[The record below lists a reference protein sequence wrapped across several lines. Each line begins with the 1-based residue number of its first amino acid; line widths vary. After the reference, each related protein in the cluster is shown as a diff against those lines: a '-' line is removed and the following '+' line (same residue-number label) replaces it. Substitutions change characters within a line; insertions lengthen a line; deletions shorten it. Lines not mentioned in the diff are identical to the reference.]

1 MSPHVL
7 SRFTVGALLL
17 VCGGNAPAAA
27 PPVPNTGNGTVQY
40 AFTPG
45 GGADAM
51 IIAAIAAA
59 RRQVLVQAFSFTH
72 RRIAEAL
79 VSARNRGIDVA
90 VIADHEQTRAN
101 DSTVIRGITRSGVP
115 VLLDSLHAAAHNK
128 LIVIDAGDQDCAVV
142 TGSYNFTYTAEHRNA
157 ENAVIL
163 RGNPPLCE
171 AFRNNW
177 LHHKAHSVPHQR

>member
-7 SRFTVGALLL
+7 LRCITGALLL
-17 VCGGNAPAAA
+17 VCGSAQAAA
-27 PPVPNTGNGTVQY
+27 PPVPNTSNGTVQY

-59 RRQVLVQAFSFTH
+59 RQQVLVQAYSFTH

-79 VSARNRGIDVA
+79 VSARNRGVDVA

-101 DSTVIRGITRSGVP
+101 DAAAIRNIVRSGVP
-115 VLLDSLHAAAHNK
+115 LLLDSLHAAAHNK
-128 LIVIDAGDQDCAVV
+128 VIVIDAGDQDCAVV
-142 TGSYNFTYTAEHRNA
+142 TGSYNFTYNAQHRNA

-171 AFRNNW
+171 AFRDNW
-177 LHHKAHSVPHQR
+177 LHHKAHSIPHHR

>member
-1 MSPHVL
+1 MSPNVL
-7 SRFTVGALLL
+7 SRFTAAALLL
-17 VCGGNAPAAA
+17 VCGNAHTAA

-51 IIAAIAAA
+51 IIAAIASA
-59 RRQVLVQAFSFTH
+59 RQQVLVQAYSFTH

-90 VIADHEQTRAN
+90 VIADHEQARSN
-101 DSTVIRGITRSGVP
+101 DSTVIRNLTRSGVP
-115 VLLDSLHAAAHNK
+115 LLLDSLHAAAHNK
-128 LIVIDAGDQDCAVV
+128 VIIIDAGGEECAVV

-157 ENAVIL
+157 ENAVVL

-177 LHHKAHSVPHQR
+177 LHHKAHSIPHQR

>member
-1 MSPHVL
+1 MRPHVL
-7 SRFTVGALLL
+7 SRCAAGALLL
-17 VCGGNAPAAA
+17 LCGSAQAAA
-27 PPVPNTGNGTVQY
+27 PVPNTGGSVQY

-51 IIAAIAAA
+51 IIAAITSA
-59 RRQVLVQAFSFTH
+59 RQQVLVQAYSFTH

-90 VIADHEQTRAN
+90 VIADHDQTRAN
-101 DSTVIRGITRSGVP
+101 DSTVIRNITRSGVP

-128 LIVIDAGDQDCAVV
+128 VIVIDAGNQDCAVV
-142 TGSYNFTYTAEHRNA
+142 TGSYNFTYNAQHRNA

-163 RGNPPLCE
+163 RGNPPLCV
-171 AFRNNW
+171 AFRDNW
-177 LHHKAHSVPHQR
+177 LRHKAHSIPHQR

>member
-1 MSPHVL
+1 MSLNVL
-7 SRFTVGALLL
+7 SRFTAGALLL
-17 VCGGNAPAAA
+17 VCGSAHAAA
-27 PPVPNTGNGTVQY
+27 PPVPNTSAGSVQY

-45 GGADAM
+45 ARADAM
-51 IIAAIAAA
+51 IIAAITAA
-59 RRQVLVQAFSFTH
+59 RQQVLVQAYSFTH

-79 VSARNRGIDVA
+79 ISARSRGIDVA
-90 VIADHEQTRAN
+90 VIADHEQTRSN
-101 DSTVIRGITRSGVP
+101 DSTVIRDIARSGVP

-128 LIVIDAGDQDCAVV
+128 VIVIDAGDQDCAVV
-142 TGSYNFTYTAEHRNA
+142 TGSYNFTYNAQHRNA

-177 LHHKAHSVPHQR
+177 LRHQAHSIPHQR

>member
-1 MSPHVL
+1 MNPR
-7 SRFTVGALLL
+7 SRLVAGALLL
-17 VCGGNAPAAA
+17 VCGNAHAAA
-27 PPVPNTGNGTVQY
+27 PPVPNTSHGTVQY

-45 GGADAM
+45 GRADAM
-51 IIAAIAAA
+51 IIAAIASA
-59 RRQVLVQAFSFTH
+59 RQQVLVQAYSFTH
-72 RRIAEAL
+72 RRIADAL
-79 VSARNRGIDVA
+79 IAAHSRGIDVA

-101 DSTVIRGITRSGVP
+101 ASTVIRDITRSGVP

-128 LIVIDAGDQDCAVV
+128 VIVIDAGDPECAVV
-142 TGSYNFTYTAEHRNA
+142 TGSYNFTYNAQHRNA

-177 LHHKAHSVPHQR
+177 LRHKAHSIPRQR

>member
-1 MSPHVL
+1 MKPHIL
-7 SRFTVGALLL
+7 LRRIAGALLL
-17 VCGGNAPAAA
+17 VCGSTHAAA
-27 PPVPNTGNGTVQY
+27 PTVPNVGGSVQY

-59 RRQVLVQAFSFTH
+59 RRQVLVQAYSFTH

-79 VSARNRGIDVA
+79 VSARNRGIDVE
-90 VIADHEQTRAN
+90 VIADHEQMRLN
-101 DSTVIRGITRSGVP
+101 DTAAIRNITRSGVP
-115 VLLDSLHAAAHNK
+115 LMLDSQHAAAHNK
-128 LIVIDAGDQDCAVV
+128 VIVIDAGDQDCAVV
-142 TGSYNFTYTAEHRNA
+142 TGSYNFTYTAQHRNA

-177 LHHKAHSVPHQR
+177 LHHKAHSIPHQR

>member
-1 MSPHVL
+1 MA
-7 SRFTVGALLL
+7 GMLLL
-17 VCGGNAPAAA
+17 VCFNAHAAA
-27 PPVPNTGNGTVQY
+27 PPVPNTGDSVQY

-45 GGADAM
+45 GRVDAM

-59 RRQVLVQAFSFTH
+59 RRQVLVQAYSFTH

-79 VSARNRGIDVA
+79 ISARSRGVDVA
-90 VIADHEQTRAN
+90 VIADREQTRAN
-101 DSTVIRGITRSGVP
+101 DPAVIRELTRSGVP

-128 LIVIDAGDQDCAVV
+128 IIVIDAGDQDCAVV
-142 TGSYNFTYTAEHRNA
+142 TGSYNFTYTAQNRNA

-163 RGNPPLCE
+163 RGDPPLCE

-177 LHHKAHSVPHQR
+177 QHHKAHSIPHQR

>member
-1 MSPHVL
+1 MRPQVL
-7 SRFTVGALLL
+7 SRFTAGALLL
-17 VCGGNAPAAA
+17 VCGSAQAAP

-51 IIAAIAAA
+51 IIAAIASA
-59 RRQVLVQAFSFTH
+59 RQQVLVQAYSFTH

-79 VSARNRGIDVA
+79 VSARSRGIDVA

-101 DSTVIRGITRSGVP
+101 DLSAIRNISRAGVP

-128 LIVIDAGDQDCAVV
+128 VIVIDAGDQDCAVV
-142 TGSYNFTYTAEHRNA
+142 TGSYNFTYNAEHRNA

-163 RGNPPLCE
+163 RGNPPLCV

-177 LHHKAHSVPHQR
+177 LHHKAHSIPHQR

>member
-1 MSPHVL
+1 MSLNVL
-7 SRFTVGALLL
+7 SRFTAGALLL
-17 VCGGNAPAAA
+17 VCGSAHAAA
-27 PPVPNTGNGTVQY
+27 PPVPNTSAASVQY

-45 GGADAM
+45 ARADAM
-51 IIAAIAAA
+51 IIAAITAA
-59 RRQVLVQAFSFTH
+59 RQQVLVQAYSFTH

-79 VSARNRGIDVA
+79 VSAHNRGIDVA
-90 VIADHEQTRAN
+90 VIADHEQTRSN
-101 DSTVIRGITRSGVP
+101 DSTVIRDIARSGVP

-128 LIVIDAGDQDCAVV
+128 VIVIDAGDQDCAVV
-142 TGSYNFTYTAEHRNA
+142 TGSYNFTYNAQHRNA

-177 LHHKAHSVPHQR
+177 LRHQAHSIPHQR